1 MRLVSFSLA
10 ALAGALAF
18 TPRGG
23 QGTPVPAPAATH
35 SLAAAR
41 VELGR
46 RLFYDA
52 DLSANGTMAC
62 ATCHEQRHAF
72 ADGNATHPG
81 VTDEPGL
88 RNVPGLANVGRFA
101 RLTMADPAMT
111 TLERQ
116 VETPLFGTHPVEMG
130 MKGRAGEFARRLG
143 GQACYKAM
151 FARAFPAQQG
161 RIDTGTVALALA
173 AFERTITATRAPV
186 DQGPLPPAAKAGKAL
201 FARHCAACH
210 AGPDFTDFAYHRID
224 LTPDQAE
231 RGLMDATGREADRGA
246 LRTPSLRNVA
256 LTGPWWHDGSAPSLA
271 SAIARHHLGLA
282 PGATAPLIAYL
293 DAMTDPTL
301 MTRADLALPATACGQ
316 PL

>member
-1 MRLVSFSLA
+1 V
-10 ALAGALAF
+10 
-18 TPRGG
+18 
-23 QGTPVPAPAATH
+23 
-35 SLAAAR
+35 AAR

-210 AGPDFTDFAYHRID
+210 TGPDFTDFAYHRID

-246 LRTPSLRNVA
+246 LRTPRCAMSPLPALVARWQRAEPCKRDCPPPPWSRARRHRAADRLSGRNDRSDA
-256 LTGPWWHDGSAPSLA
+256 DDPRRSGH
-271 SAIARHHLGLA
+271 ARHGLWA
-282 PGATAPLIAYL
+282 A
-293 DAMTDPTL
+293 AMTNPHAPMKIT
-301 MTRADLALPATACGQ
+301 
-316 PL
+316 

>member
-1 MRLVSFSLA
+1 V
-10 ALAGALAF
+10 
-18 TPRGG
+18 
-23 QGTPVPAPAATH
+23 
-35 SLAAAR
+35 AAR

-173 AFERTITATRAPV
+173 AFERSITATRAPV
-186 DQGPLPPAAKAGKAL
+186 DQAPAPCREGGQGPVRAPL
-201 FARHCAACH
+201 
-210 AGPDFTDFAYHRID
+210 
-224 LTPDQAE
+224 
-231 RGLMDATGREADRGA
+231 RGLPRRAGLHRLCLSSHRPDARSGRTRADGRHRTRGRPGRPA
-246 LRTPSLRNVA
+246 HPSLRNVA

-301 MTRADLALPATACGQ
+301 MTRADLAMPATACGQ